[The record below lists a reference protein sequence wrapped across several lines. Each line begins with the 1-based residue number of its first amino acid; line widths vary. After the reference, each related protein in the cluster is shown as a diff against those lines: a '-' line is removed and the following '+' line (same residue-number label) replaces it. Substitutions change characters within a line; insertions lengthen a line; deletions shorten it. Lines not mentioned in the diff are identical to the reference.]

1 MEEVTPAFLI
11 PLELFISLYPILE
24 LHFEKKK
31 RKTRAI
37 VEKMACIEVCVQYT
51 WTQFSPLPMSY
62 LT

>member
-24 LHFEKKK
+24 LHFEKEKK
-31 RKTRAI
+31 RAI
-37 VEKMACIEVCVQYT
+37 IEKMACIEVCVQYT